1 VAGADR
7 APGQRIGGDLAAGA
21 DGAAA
26 TVKPVEKR
34 ARDLSRLYE
43 EVASRVKALVD
54 QADPE
59 GLLAMGVP
67 SDEYDDAVAELTRRV
82 LKRELDQGAI
92 KRWFDSYYG
101 ETPIGA
107 QALVRQLEE
116 LAAEVRTQNARP

>member
-1 VAGADR
+1 M
-7 APGQRIGGDLAAGA
+7 
-21 DGAAA
+21 
-26 TVKPVEKR
+26 EKR

-59 GLLAMGVP
+59 GLLAMGAP
-67 SDEYDDAVAELTRRV
+67 SGEYDDAVAELTRRV

-92 KRWFDSYYG
+92 EQWFGSCYG
-101 ETPIGA
+101 ATPIGT

-116 LAAEVRTQNARP
+116 LAAEVRKQNARP